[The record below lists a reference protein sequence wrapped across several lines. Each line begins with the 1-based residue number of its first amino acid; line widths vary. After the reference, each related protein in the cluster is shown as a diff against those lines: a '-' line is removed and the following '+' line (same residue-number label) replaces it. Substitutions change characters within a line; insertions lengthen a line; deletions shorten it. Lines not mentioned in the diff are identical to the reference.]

1 MIRSFSAMDV
11 AARLGEPACVVTIG
25 NFDGVHLGHRELLSR
40 TVALAEKRGLPA
52 VAITFDPHPAEV
64 LTENPPRFLFDTE
77 RRLEE
82 MEELGIDAVVVLPFC
97 RAMAAES
104 AEVFCRRV
112 FAEQLHAAELV
123 IGYDFRLG
131 CDRAGADRIASL
143 GGWNLTTIAPVMV
156 GGQPVSST
164 RIRSVLAE
172 GRLHDAA
179 AMLGRPF
186 SVRGEI
192 VHGAGRGGPM
202 LGFPTA
208 NLDIATRQAMV
219 APSVYATA
227 ARLVDRSSGRVVYG
241 EWMRGMTSFCKNPT
255 FGGSTLTLETNI
267 LDFEGDIYGREL
279 EVCFLA
285 ELRKDR
291 RFDGLEALKAQ
302 LCADRESRR
311 ALPLLGE

>member
-1 MIRSFSAMDV
+1 MDV
-11 AARLGEPACVVTIG
+11 AQRLRESACVVTIG
-25 NFDGVHLGHRELLSR
+25 NFDGVHLGHRALLTR
-40 TVALAEKRGLPA
+40 TLDSAERRGLPSVA
-52 VAITFDPHPAEV
+52 VTFDPHPAEV
-64 LTENPPRFLFDTE
+64 LSPNPPKFLSDTE
-77 RRLEE
+77 RRLEA
-82 MEELGIDAVVVLPFC
+82 MEELGIDAALVLPFSL
-97 RAMAAES
+97 AMSAES
-104 AEVFCRRV
+104 SESFCRRV
-112 FAEQLHAAELV
+112 FGDELHAAELV

-131 CDRAGADRIASL
+131 RDRAGAEAIAGFGPWDVTRID
-143 GGWNLTTIAPVMV
+143 PVSHD
-156 GGQPVSST
+156 GLPVSST
-164 RIRSVLAE
+164 RIRAALAE
-172 GRLHDAA
+172 GRLADAA

-208 NLDIATRQAMV
+208 NLDIPERQAMI

-227 ARLVDRSSGRVVYG
+227 ARLVDREGGRVSTG
-241 EWMRGMTSFCKNPT
+241 EWMRSMTSFCRNPT
-255 FGGSTLTLETNI
+255 FGDCALTLETNI

-279 EVCFLA
+279 EVCFLS

-311 ALPLLGE
+311 ALPLLG